1 MHNIYPGTLIRRSIQ
16 VTKCRKLGVYF
27 PKKQHQRR
35 FTTPN
40 SRPQPV
46 SGSAGRTQNADTDIG
61 MGFFSWYSKK
71 LDESPMTTKI
81 VSSALIAAA
90 GDVICQVLENN
101 LAADENDEQIDGDI
115 TFSKRNIITESSHES
130 VSERRNEDEITE
142 ENRDGLIAKQSI
154 IPSINIGVDCY
165 RTARFL
171 LIGAFWVAPATH
183 LWYGFLSTRLV
194 PGSATPK
201 RVVQRLFL
209 DQFGAAP
216 VFAPTFMG
224 LLWLLEGKSPSEV
237 KSDIIKAGPTLVTSN
252 WKLWI
257 PAMGLMF
264 SIVPLK
270 FQVVYSNFVGLVWT
284 VYLSWASTRL
294 SSQRPRR

>member
-1 MHNIYPGTLIRRSIQ
+1 MRQQHRRWF
-16 VTKCRKLGVYF
+16 TK
-27 PKKQHQRR
+27 
-35 FTTPN
+35 PN
-40 SRPQPV
+40 SKPPSA
-46 SGSAGRTQNADTDIG
+46 SGSTGRTQNADTGFG

-71 LDESPMTTKI
+71 LDESPLATKI
-81 VSSALIAAA
+81 ISSALIAAA
-90 GDVICQVLENN
+90 GDMICQVLEKN
-101 LAADENDEQIDGDI
+101 LAVDDNKEQQTDSDVTI
-115 TFSKRNIITESSHES
+115 RNAEETT
-130 VSERRNEDEITE
+130 ERRNEEITQQQLD
-142 ENRDGLIAKQSI
+142 NRVTKRSTIESLDIDI
-154 IPSINIGVDCY
+154 DWH
-165 RTARFL
+165 RTGRFL

-194 PGSATPK
+194 PGAATPK
-201 RVVQRLFL
+201 RVVKRLFL

-224 LLWLLEGKSPSEV
+224 LLWLLEGKSLSEV

-284 VYLSWASTRL
+284 VYLSYASTRL
-294 SSQRPRR
+294 SSQPQKHN